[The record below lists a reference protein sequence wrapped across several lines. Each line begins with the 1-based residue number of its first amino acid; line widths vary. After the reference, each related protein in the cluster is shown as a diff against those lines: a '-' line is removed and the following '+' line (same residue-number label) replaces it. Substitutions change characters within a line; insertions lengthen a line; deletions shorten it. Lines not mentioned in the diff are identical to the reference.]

1 MSKVIV
7 VGIGPGNYENMTI
20 RADQALRDCDT
31 IIGYH
36 VYVDLI
42 KAQYPEKKFLTTP
55 MTRETQR
62 CQMALDE
69 ARKGKNVAMVCSGD
83 SGIYG
88 MAALI
93 YELRG
98 ENADPADPEVEVIP
112 GLTAACSGAS
122 LLGAPLTHDF
132 AVISLSDR
140 LTSWDKIESRLEN
153 AAKADLSIV
162 LYNPASRG
170 RPDHLRHACDV
181 LLRILPED
189 RICGVAQYIG
199 REGENRRFFTL
210 RALREADVDMFCTV
224 FVGNNMTK
232 MVGDNMVTPRG
243 YRDV

>member
-1 MSKVIV
+1 MGKVVV

-20 RADQALRDCDT
+20 RADRALQNCDV

-36 VYVDLI
+36 VYVDLV
-42 KAQYPEKKFLTTP
+42 KDRYPEKEFLSTP
-55 MTRETQR
+55 MTKETQR
-62 CQMALDE
+62 CQMAIDVALE
-69 ARKGKNVAMVCSGD
+69 GKNVAMVCSGD

-98 ENADPADPEVEVIP
+98 EKTEPEVEVIP

-122 LLGAPLTHDF
+122 ILGAPLTHDF

-140 LTSWDKIESRLEN
+140 LTSWEKIEARLEA

-162 LYNPASRG
+162 LYNPASHG
-170 RPDHLRHACDV
+170 RPDHLRKACEI
-181 LLRILPED
+181 LLRHLPAD
-189 RICGVAQYIG
+189 RACGVAQYIG

-210 RALREADVDMFCTV
+210 GELKDANVDMFCTV
-224 FVGNNMTK
+224 FIGNEMTK
-232 MVGDNMVTPRG
+232 MIEGNMVTPRG

>member
-1 MSKVIV
+1 MGKVVV

-20 RADQALRDCDT
+20 RADRALQSCDV

-36 VYVDLI
+36 VYVDLV
-42 KAQYPEKKFLTTP
+42 KDRYPEKEFLSTP
-55 MTRETQR
+55 MTKETQR
-62 CQMALDE
+62 CQMAIDVALE
-69 ARKGKNVAMVCSGD
+69 GKNVAMVCSGD

-98 ENADPADPEVEVIP
+98 EKTEPEVEVIP

-122 LLGAPLTHDF
+122 ILGAPLTHDF

-140 LTSWDKIESRLEN
+140 LTSWEKIEARLEA

-162 LYNPASRG
+162 LYNPASHG
-170 RPDHLRHACDV
+170 RPDHLRRACEI
-181 LLRILPED
+181 LLRHLPAD
-189 RICGVAQYIG
+189 RACGVAQYIG
-199 REGENRRFFTL
+199 RDGENRRFFTL
-210 RALREADVDMFCTV
+210 GELKDANVDMFCTV
-224 FVGNNMTK
+224 FIGNEMTK
-232 MVGDNMVTPRG
+232 MIEGNMVTPRG

>member
-1 MSKVIV
+1 MGKVIV

-20 RADQALRDCDT
+20 RADRALQSCDA

-36 VYVDLI
+36 VYVDLV
-42 KAQYPEKKFLTTP
+42 KDRYPGKEFLTTP

-62 CQMALDE
+62 CQMAIDAAKE
-69 ARKGKNVAMVCSGD
+69 GKTVAMVCSGD

-98 ENADPADPEVEVIP
+98 EEKEPQVEVIP

-122 LLGAPLTHDF
+122 VLGAPLTHDF

-140 LTSWDKIESRLEN
+140 LTSWEKIEKRLEC
-153 AAKADLSIV
+153 AAMADLSMV
-162 LYNPASRG
+162 LYNPASKG
-170 RPDHLRHACDV
+170 RPDHLKKACEI
-181 LLRILPED
+181 LLRHLPES
-189 RICGVAQYIG
+189 RICAIAQHIG
-199 REGENRRFFTL
+199 REGENRRIMTL
-210 RALREADVDMFCTV
+210 GELKNADCDMFCTV
-224 FVGNNMTK
+224 FIGNEMTK
-232 MVGDNMVTPRG
+232 VIGGEMVTPRG